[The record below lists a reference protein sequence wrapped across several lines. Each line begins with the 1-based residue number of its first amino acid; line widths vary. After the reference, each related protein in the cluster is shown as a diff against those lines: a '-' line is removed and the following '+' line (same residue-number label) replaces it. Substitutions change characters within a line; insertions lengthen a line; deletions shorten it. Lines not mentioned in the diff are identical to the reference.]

1 MLTASRPENAVIDLT
16 KDEDDKELARALQ
29 ASLEDQGTTKFG
41 PSNRAP
47 DPNWAMVSSN
57 VRDPLSTL
65 RDAAAVLR
73 WLSLHGLRW
82 RRARRVECRRTTRR

>member
-57 VRDPLSTL
+57 VRTLSQ
-65 RDAAAVLR
+65 
-73 WLSLHGLRW
+73 LSAMLLL
-82 RRARRVECRRTTRR
+82 C

>member
-1 MLTASRPENAVIDLT
+1 MEMGFGTSTASRPENAVIDLT

-29 ASLEDQGTTKFG
+29 ASLEDQGTTTFG

-57 VRDPLSTL
+57 VRVSPSPL
-65 RDAAAVLR
+65 RGVL
-73 WLSLHGLRW
+73 H
-82 RRARRVECRRTTRR
+82 